1 MFLRFELTIF
11 QHWFRQWLG
20 TDQATKHYLNQW
32 WLVYWCIYASL
43 GLNELNVVYIL
54 QYIRTHE
61 VMCWIPKN
69 YRTASR
75 TATGYL
81 VRIIMAG
88 PILGLLP
95 ANERRRYFVTTSLIG
110 WVLTPNQPCNGVIFI
125 LISLSL
131 CYFLIF
137 FLESMTLSSG
147 RNKHLAYNISQFNNM
162 EEKQTTLMKSFDS
175 WEQVSVKFELKFY
188 SFAFILVIF
197 YHLHSRKCIWKCCL
211 SKWRPFCPGGD
222 ELMIP
227 STGKI
232 TEQDKWLWKNTL
244 KSDISVCILTKV
256 SLNLPNHNLRCGHY
270 SEVTL

>member
-11 QHWFRQWLG
+11 QYWFRQWLG

-69 YRTASR
+69 FRTASR

-110 WVLTPNQPCNGVIFI
+110 WVLTQNQPCNGVIFI

-147 RNKHLAYNISQFNNM
+147 RNKHLAYNISQFNNT
-162 EEKQTTLMKSFDS
+162 EEKQTTLMKSHGRYDVSNDWRFDCLCSSVFWLTIKTPELGFTSGCGEIVESQVTPLWPKIEVSIPIATRS
-175 WEQVSVKFELKFY
+175 WTC
-188 SFAFILVIF
+188 VIGM
-197 YHLHSRKCIWKCCL
+197 S
-211 SKWRPFCPGGD
+211 
-222 ELMIP
+222 
-227 STGKI
+227 
-232 TEQDKWLWKNTL
+232 
-244 KSDISVCILTKV
+244 
-256 SLNLPNHNLRCGHY
+256 
-270 SEVTL
+270 